1 MSKVIKIGIGIIL
14 SGISVF
20 YLLGICLVVADAKE
34 DAIYNLNFYIQAEQ
48 TGCEYLG
55 QNPEINGREKQAEEG
70 YAFYKITFEVENLSS
85 EPYYG
90 RISDILNIDKG
101 INNKDVGLR
110 ILPSA
115 NSSPGYF
122 ETIEPALPGKATI
135 EFAYYLEIREGVESV
150 LASYLPA
157 WEEDDI
163 QLDIAINH

>member
-1 MSKVIKIGIGIIL
+1 MSKVIKIIIGVIL
-14 SGISVF
+14 SGISAF
-20 YLLGICLVVADAKE
+20 YLLGIILVIADAKK
-34 DAIYNLNFYIQAEQ
+34 DAIYSLHSYIRVEQ

-55 QNPEINGREKQAEEG
+55 RNPVINGREKQADDG
-70 YAFYKITFEVENLSS
+70 YGFYKITFEASNLSS

-110 ILPSA
+110 ILPST

-157 WEEDDI
+157 WEEDEI
-163 QLDIAINH
+163 ELDIAINH